1 VGTENYIDFL
11 CLVVSIWLCTVLHT
25 VTDIVVLVLFW
36 YPVEHVADAH
46 VRLYGKTVYD
56 EFTVFLAINNLINA
70 GALFFTTYL
79 FVYHVM
85 L

>member
-1 VGTENYIDFL
+1 
-11 CLVVSIWLCTVLHT
+11 VVSIWLCTVLHT